1 MPSRCMVPMAPAI
14 EVVAPRETPHTSK
27 QSAANLQCRLALTE
41 GTIKTNT
48 VSMESIQVGCFN
60 MAVFFVFT
68 DDVRPEG
75 VKADA
80 YDIHSDLLLLLF
92 YSRPTHNRS

>member
-27 QSAANLQCRLALTE
+27 QPAANLQCRLALTE

-48 VSMESIQVGCFN
+48 VSMESIQVGCFD

-75 VKADA
+75 VEADA
-80 YDIHSDLLLLLF
+80 YNIHSGLLPLLF
-92 YSRPTHNRS
+92 YSRPPYNRS